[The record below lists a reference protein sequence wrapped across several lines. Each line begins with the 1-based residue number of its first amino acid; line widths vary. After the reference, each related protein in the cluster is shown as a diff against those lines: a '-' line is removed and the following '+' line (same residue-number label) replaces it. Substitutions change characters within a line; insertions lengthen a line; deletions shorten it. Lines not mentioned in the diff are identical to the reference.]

1 MSGLLDPS
9 GDAHFNL
16 VTNLPAGQESATVA
30 TDSRVVP
37 DIAGNQATAGPIV
50 NNKIDRKPPV
60 ISLAITATNP
70 NAPIGPSP
78 VPVYLLNQAATVT
91 FSCADGGSGVASGGC
106 VGKDDTTTK
115 VTNASLSTGAVG
127 LHTFTVTTID
137 KVGNTATQSLS
148 YRVIYNICLSYD
160 PNASKT
166 VGATVNI
173 VVRLC
178 NAAGTSVSAQT
189 IQLTA
194 VEVSTGGVLLAPVPN
209 GSGGLVFSYTPNDR
223 TYSFGLKTDSRY
235 KKSPLKT
242 WLSFR
247 VSTDSQTP
255 APTGSQTTDLT
266 YLNKLYRAYVT
277 LK

>member
-1 MSGLLDPS
+1 
-9 GDAHFNL
+9 
-16 VTNLPAGQESATVA
+16 
-30 TDSRVVP
+30 
-37 DIAGNQATAGPIV
+37 
-50 NNKIDRKPPV
+50 
-60 ISLAITATNP
+60 
-70 NAPIGPSP
+70 

-115 VTNASLSTGAVG
+115 LTNAALSTGAVG
-127 LHTFTVTTID
+127 LHTFTVTTVD

-160 PNASKT
+160 PNASRT
-166 VGATVNI
+166 VGSTVNI

-178 NAAGTSVSAQT
+178 NAAGTSVSAST
-189 IQLTA
+189 IQVTA
-194 VEVSTGGVLLAPVPN
+194 VEVSTGGVLLTPVPS

-235 KKSPLKT
+235 KKYPLKT

-247 VSTDSQTP
+247 VSSDPQTP

-266 YLNKLYRAYVT
+266 YLNKLYRGYIT